1 MAAILIGTAIRC
13 NCWARR
19 LEILNF
25 ASNLNYWSK
34 IRPRSHQEPGAEFAW
49 NPRRQAQIG
58 AITSCFCLVIGTET
72 SRGTGG
78 KNLGAGPAATSSPE

>member
-1 MAAILIGTAIRC
+1 MQLLGAP
-13 NCWARR
+13 ARNSQFR
-19 LEILNF
+19 KQSQLLVKNQT
-25 ASNLNYWSK
+25 
-34 IRPRSHQEPGAEFAW
+34 RSHQEPGAEFAW